1 MSQLKSI
8 LTDDERAERNEL
20 EAVITTGIQSFV
32 EVGTALLTIA
42 EKRLYRETHGSFEPY
57 CQEKWSMSARRAYQ
71 LCEAAKVVN
80 SLPAT
85 VNHGSQIT
93 NERQA
98 RELAKVDVASRFE
111 VLAAAGDKPTA
122 KKIRQAAKTI
132 SATASM
138 KDGRTAPC
146 ATKQATP
153 DAVDAESNG
162 VGSISGGEM
171 LHDVAAAG
179 SDCFLPRATA
189 GTNLSEAALE
199 LLERAKITRDDMDA
213 ITDCVNGNCCDL
225 DALGA
230 VLESLVLVKR
240 ALVAYQMEIKRK

>member
-57 CQEKWSMSARRAYQ
+57 CQEKWSMSARQAYR
-71 LCEAAKVVN
+71 LCEAVTVIK
-80 SLPAT
+80 SLPESAT
-85 VNHGSQIT
+85 KLVTTES
-93 NERQA
+93 QA

-146 ATKQATP
+146 DIKQATP